1 MTTDQRS
8 RGTSLTAW
16 SLAALAAGLA
26 LGLLCHRSG
35 SPAYEALARA
45 VEPLGELW
53 LSALQMTVL
62 PLVVAHTLAAI
73 GGTGTERSVG
83 ALGGRAMLLF
93 VAMLAAAGLLTVALA
108 PTAVAW
114 YPVDR
119 ASVAALQSATPVPQ
133 AARDAAVAGPG
144 SLGEWVATL
153 LPRNLFEAARRGDV
167 LALLLFTTL
176 FAVAVTRLP
185 AEQRD
190 PLARAFRGAAA
201 AMLIV
206 VRWLLW
212 FTPVG
217 VFAYILALAL
227 RAGSGA
233 AGMLGAY
240 VLVVCGFLLL
250 CTALLYPAT
259 ALLGRTS
266 VRAFARAVAPAQLV
280 AVSTR
285 SSIAALPALVDGGR
299 RQLGLPETA
308 TSFALPLGASVFKL
322 NRMISSP
329 VKLLFLA
336 HVYGVPLTP
345 GAVATFMATVMLL
358 SFSSVGVP
366 GGGVAFKT
374 LPAYLAA
381 GVPIEGVVIAE
392 TVEAVPDIFK
402 TLLNVT
408 ANMSAA
414 TMLSRRSRVPHAA
427 PVAAPVTPAATPVT
441 PAAAPAVPA
450 ASVPRLPGPAPHPTA
465 DVA

>member
-1 MTTDQRS
+1 
-8 RGTSLTAW
+8 
-16 SLAALAAGLA
+16 
-26 LGLLCHRSG
+26 
-35 SPAYEALARA
+35 
-45 VEPLGELW
+45 
-53 LSALQMTVL
+53 MTVL

-73 GGTGTERSVG
+73 AGTEQRESVG
-83 ALGGRAMLLF
+83 ALGARAMLLF
-93 VAMLAAAGLLTVALA
+93 VAMLVATGLLTLALA
-108 PTAVAW
+108 PMAVAW
-114 YPVDR
+114 YPVDQV
-119 ASVAALQSATPVPQ
+119 AVAALRSATPVPQ

-153 LPRNLFEAARRGDV
+153 LPRNLFEAARQGDV

-185 AEQRD
+185 AEQRE
-190 PLARAFRGAAA
+190 PLSGAFRGAAA
-201 AMLIV
+201 AMLMV

-217 VFAYILALAL
+217 VFAYVLALAL
-227 RAGSGA
+227 RTGGGV

-240 VLVVCGFLLL
+240 VLAVCCFLLL
-250 CTALLYPAT
+250 VTALLYPAS

-285 SSIAALPALVDGGR
+285 SSLAALPALVDGGR
-299 RQLGLPETA
+299 RQLELPETA
-308 TSFALPLGASVFKL
+308 TSFVLPLGASVFKL

-392 TVEAVPDIFK
+392 TVEAIPDIFK

-414 TMLSRRSRVPHAA
+414 TLLSRQSRAPQAVDATA
-427 PVAAPVTPAATPVT
+427 PVPAASAVYP
-441 PAAAPAVPA
+441 APAVPA
-450 ASVPRLPGPAPHPTA
+450 AAVPRRPEPASPPAA